1 MSQAKWRVVGRRI
14 VTAAKAL
21 YHGISLVGFAED
33 AKTLWTGLGSVLVP
47 MVLRF
52 QQVREWLL
60 DRTTYLLALEQI
72 GEYGPW
78 FTGSIFLLVLI
89 RRAYLRGLPEV
100 LEAEGLAEHR
110 EELAPVLPP
119 RPDVDDEAL
128 VFRGLEE
135 ELFAVLEYLRNRD
148 GKSSYKSLD
157 LDGRMW
163 ALEDDLKKLD
173 LRFPEPKEEGA
184 KMLGLMKTGN
194 LSRAREDFPVLPF

>member
-78 FTGSIFLLVLI
+78 FTGSIFLLVLT
-89 RRAYLRGLPEV
+89 RRAYLRGLPKV
-100 LEAEGLAEHR
+100 LEAEGLAKP
-110 EELAPVLPP
+110 EEPPAPVLPP
-119 RPDVDDEAL
+119 RPDVYDEAL

-135 ELFAVLEYLRNRD
+135 ELFAVLEYLGEQD
-148 GKSSYKSLD
+148 GNSSYRLD

-163 ALEDDLKKLD
+163 ALEDDLKKLG
-173 LRFPEPKEEGA
+173 LRFPEPTKEGA

-194 LSRAREDFPVLPF
+194 LSRAREDFPFLPF

>member
-1 MSQAKWRVVGRRI
+1 MEGRRRRI

-33 AKTLWTGLGSVLVP
+33 AKTLWTGLGSVLAP

-78 FTGSIFLLVLI
+78 LTGSIFLLVLV
-89 RRAYLRGLPEV
+89 RRAYLRGLPKV
-100 LEAEGLAEHR
+100 LEAEGLAEPR
-110 EELAPVLPP
+110 EEPAPVLPP
-119 RPDVDDEAL
+119 RPDVDDEVL

-135 ELFAVLEYLRNRD
+135 ELLAVLQYLWEQNRN
-148 GKSSYKSLD
+148 SSYKSLD

-173 LRFPEPKEEGA
+173 LRFPEPTEEGA

-194 LSRAREDFPVLPF
+194 LSRAREDLPLLLF

>member
-1 MSQAKWRVVGRRI
+1 MSQVKWRVVGRRI

-78 FTGSIFLLVLI
+78 FTGAIFLLVLT

-100 LEAEGLAEHR
+100 LEAEGLAEPR
-110 EELAPVLPP
+110 EEPAPVLPP

-135 ELFAVLEYLRNRD
+135 ELFAVLAYLRERD
-148 GKSSYKSLD
+148 GNPSYTSLD
-157 LDGRMW
+157 LDARRW
-163 ALEDDLKKLD
+163 ALEDDMKKLD
-173 LRFPEPKEEGA
+173 LQFPEPKEEGA
-184 KMLGLMKTGN
+184 RMLGLMKTGN
-194 LSRAREDFPVLPF
+194 LSRAREDFPLLPF

>member
-1 MSQAKWRVVGRRI
+1 MSQARWRVVGRRI
-14 VTAAKAL
+14 GSGAKAL

-60 DRTTYLLALEQI
+60 DRTTYLFALEQI

-78 FTGSIFLLVLI
+78 FTASIFLLVLT
-89 RRAYLRGLPEV
+89 RRAYLRGLPKV
-100 LEAEGLAEHR
+100 LEAEGLAEP
-110 EELAPVLPP
+110 EEPPAPVLPP
-119 RPDVDDEAL
+119 RPDVDDEVL

-135 ELFAVLEYLRNRD
+135 ELLAVLEYLWEQD
-148 GKSSYKSLD
+148 GHYSLD
-157 LDGRMW
+157 LDGRRW

-173 LRFPEPKEEGA
+173 LEFPAQREDGVR
-184 KMLGLMKTGN
+184 MLGLMKTGN
-194 LSRAREDFPVLPF
+194 LSRAREDLPLLPF

>member
-1 MSQAKWRVVGRRI
+1 MSQAKWRVVGRRL
-14 VTAAKAL
+14 VTGAKAL
-21 YHGISLVGFAED
+21 YHGISLVGFTED

-78 FTGSIFLLVLI
+78 FTGSIFLLVLT
-89 RRAYLRGLPEV
+89 RRAYLRGLPKV
-100 LEAEGLAEHR
+100 LEAEGLAEPR
-110 EELAPVLPP
+110 EEPPAPVLPP
-119 RPDVDDEAL
+119 RPDVDDEVL

-135 ELFAVLEYLRNRD
+135 ELLAVLEYLWEQD
-148 GKSSYKSLD
+148 GHYSLD
-157 LDGRMW
+157 LDGRRW

-173 LRFPEPKEEGA
+173 LEFPKQREDGVR
-184 KMLGLMKTGN
+184 MLGLMKTGN
-194 LSRAREDFPVLPF
+194 LSRAREDLPLLPF